1 MGYSELFKNYADIR
15 GFMRRF
21 YVYGFEKRSEF
32 TDKSV
37 RRYDDE
43 RRRLESWLQD
53 YMGFTTD
60 AAGRAYY
67 ITLDA
72 ALISHNPLYKSWKA
86 KSFTPM
92 DIVLHFYLPDILADG
107 RGRTAAELL
116 EQVCARYLDRF
127 GELVRQP
134 DESTVRN
141 KLNEYV
147 QAGLLQCLRQGRRKL
162 YCLRQEAVD
171 WRGWQAACA
180 FFSEAAPLG
189 EVGSY
194 ILDKF
199 AAPCDVFAFKHHFI
213 LYTLDS
219 QICCALLDAMRQ
231 KQAVTLYVHSA
242 GGSTRPHYVCPLKLY
257 CSTQTG
263 RQYLLAYCYA
273 TSWLA
278 FYRLDRI
285 ERLEVKRA
293 AADYDSLWQLAEA
306 EAAHIWG
313 AGLGR
318 RGQLEQ
324 IAFTVQVAQNEQ
336 FIVQR
341 LQRERR
347 CGRVERLDAA
357 HYRFTAEVYDAREL
371 LPWVRTFT
379 GRLTAFSCSN
389 RQVRQTFAD
398 DLKRM
403 AAYYLQGEARDAD
416 E

>member
-15 GFMRRF
+15 SFMRRF

-92 DIVLHFYLPDILADG
+92 DIVLHFYLLDILADG
-107 RGRTAAELL
+107 VARTAPELL
-116 EQVCARYLDRF
+116 ELVCARYLDCF
-127 GELVRQP
+127 GGEVRSP

-141 KLNEYV
+141 KLNEYTEL
-147 QAGLLQCLRQGRRKL
+147 GLLQRLREGRKNL
-162 YCLRQEAVD
+162 YRLQQDTID
-171 WRGWQAACA
+171 WRRWQAACA

-189 EVGSY
+189 EIGSY

-199 AAPCDVFAFKHHFI
+199 ADTCDSFAFKHHFI

-219 QICCALLDAMRQ
+219 QICCSLLEAMCQ
-231 KQAVTLYVHSA
+231 GQAVTLYSNSS
-242 GGSTRPHYVCPLKLY
+242 GGGNLHYVCPLRLY

-263 RQYLLAYCYA
+263 RQYLLSYNYA
-273 TSWLA
+273 AKALA
-278 FYRLDRI
+278 FNRLDHI
-285 ERLEVKRA
+285 ERLEIKRA
-293 AADYDSLWQLAEA
+293 EPDYAAYLQLADA
-306 EAAHIWG
+306 AAAHIWG
-313 AGLGR
+313 ASLGR
-318 RGQLEQ
+318 GHLEQ
-324 IAFTVQVAQNEQ
+324 LAFTVQAAADEQ
-336 FIVQR
+336 FIVRR
-341 LQRERR
+341 LQREKR
-347 CGRVERLDAA
+347 CGRVQQLDET

-371 LPWVRTFT
+371 LPWLRTFI
-379 GRLTAFSCSN
+379 GRISDLECTN
-389 RQVRQTFAD
+389 RRVQQLFD
-398 DLKRM
+398 SDLQLM
-403 AAYYLQGEARDAD
+403 AAAYLQEEARDAD

>member
-15 GFMRRF
+15 SFMWRF

-32 TDKSV
+32 TGKSV

-92 DIVLHFYLPDILADG
+92 DIVLHFYLLDILADG
-107 RGRTAAELL
+107 AARTAPELL
-116 EQVCARYLDRF
+116 ELVCARYLDCF
-127 GELVRQP
+127 ESEVRYP

-141 KLNEYV
+141 KLNEYTEL
-147 QAGLLQCLRQGRRKL
+147 GLLQRLKEGRKNL
-162 YCLRQEAVD
+162 YRLQQDDVD
-171 WRGWQAACA
+171 WHRWQAACA

-189 EVGSY
+189 EIGSY

-199 AAPCDVFAFKHHFI
+199 AGPCDAFAFKHHFI

-219 QICCALLDAMRQ
+219 QICCALLEAMRQ
-231 KQAVTLYVHSA
+231 KQAVTLFSSS
-242 GGSTRPHYVCPLKLY
+242 GRLHYVCPLKLY

-263 RQYLLAYCYA
+263 RQYLLSYNYA
-273 TSWLA
+273 ARALA
-278 FYRLDRI
+278 FNRLDHI
-285 ERLEVKRA
+285 ERLQIKRA
-293 AADYDSLWQLAEA
+293 EPDYAAYLQQAEA
-306 EAAHIWG
+306 AAAHIWG
-313 AGLGR
+313 ASLGR
-318 RGQLEQ
+318 GRLEQ
-324 IAFTVQVAQNEQ
+324 IAFTVQAAADEQ

-341 LQRERR
+341 LQREKR
-347 CGRVERLDAA
+347 CGTVQRLDEA
-357 HYRFTAEVYDAREL
+357 HYRFDADVYDAREL
-371 LPWVRTFT
+371 LPWLRTFI
-379 GRLTAFSCSN
+379 GRISDFYCSN
-389 RQVRQTFAD
+389 GLVQQLFAE
-398 DLKRM
+398 DLQLM
-403 AAYYLQGEARDAD
+403 ANSYLQEEAQDAD
-416 E
+416 R

>member
-15 GFMRRF
+15 SFMRRF

-32 TDKSV
+32 TGKSV

-92 DIVLHFYLPDILADG
+92 DIVLHFYLLDILADG
-107 RGRTAAELL
+107 AARTAPELL
-116 EQVCARYLDRF
+116 ELVCARYLDCF
-127 GELVRQP
+127 ESEVRYP

-141 KLNEYV
+141 KLNEYTEL
-147 QAGLLQCLRQGRRKL
+147 GLLQRLKEGRKNL
-162 YCLRQEAVD
+162 YRLQQDDVD
-171 WRGWQAACA
+171 WHRWQAACA

-189 EVGSY
+189 EIGSY

-199 AAPCDVFAFKHHFI
+199 ALPEGAFAFKHHFI

-219 QICCALLDAMRQ
+219 QICCALLEAMRQ
-231 KQAVTLYVHSA
+231 KQAVTLYSSS
-242 GGSTRPHYVCPLKLY
+242 GRLHYVCPLKLY

-263 RQYLLAYCYA
+263 RQYLLSYNYA
-273 TSWLA
+273 ARALA
-278 FYRLDRI
+278 FNRLDHI
-285 ERLEVKRA
+285 ERLQIKRA
-293 AADYDSLWQLAEA
+293 EPDYAAYLQQAEA
-306 EAAHIWG
+306 AAAHIWG
-313 AGLGR
+313 ASLGR
-318 RGQLEQ
+318 GRLEQ
-324 IAFTVQVAQNEQ
+324 IAFTVQAAADEQ

-341 LQRERR
+341 LQREKR
-347 CGRVERLDAA
+347 CGTVQRLDEA
-357 HYRFTAEVYDAREL
+357 HYRFDADVYDAREL
-371 LPWVRTFT
+371 LPWLRTFI
-379 GRLTAFSCSN
+379 GRISDFYCSN
-389 RQVRQTFAD
+389 GMVQQLFAE
-398 DLKRM
+398 DLQLM
-403 AAYYLQGEARDAD
+403 ANSYLQEEAQDAD
-416 E
+416 R

>member
-15 GFMRRF
+15 SFMRRF

-32 TDKSV
+32 TGKSV

-92 DIVLHFYLPDILADG
+92 DIVLHFYLLDILADG
-107 RGRTAAELL
+107 AARTAPELL
-116 EQVCARYLDRF
+116 ELVCARYLDCF
-127 GELVRQP
+127 ESEVRYP

-141 KLNEYV
+141 KLNEYTEL
-147 QAGLLQCLRQGRRKL
+147 GLLQRLKEGRKNL
-162 YCLRQEAVD
+162 YRLQQDDVD
-171 WRGWQAACA
+171 WHRWQAACA

-189 EVGSY
+189 EIGSY

-199 AAPCDVFAFKHHFI
+199 ALPEGAFAFKHHFI

-219 QICCALLDAMRQ
+219 QICCALLEAMRQ
-231 KQAVTLYVHSA
+231 KQAVTLFSSS
-242 GGSTRPHYVCPLKLY
+242 GRLHYVCPLKLY

-263 RQYLLAYCYA
+263 RQYLLSYNYA
-273 TSWLA
+273 ARALA
-278 FYRLDRI
+278 FNRLDHI
-285 ERLEVKRA
+285 ERLQIKRA
-293 AADYDSLWQLAEA
+293 EPDYAAYLQQAEA
-306 EAAHIWG
+306 AAAHIWG
-313 AGLGR
+313 ASLGR
-318 RGQLEQ
+318 GRLEQ
-324 IAFTVQVAQNEQ
+324 IAFTVQAAADEQ

-341 LQRERR
+341 LQREKR
-347 CGRVERLDAA
+347 CGTVQRLDEA
-357 HYRFTAEVYDAREL
+357 HYRFDADVYDAREL
-371 LPWVRTFT
+371 LPWLRTFI
-379 GRLTAFSCSN
+379 GRISDFYCSN
-389 RQVRQTFAD
+389 GMVQQLFAE
-398 DLKRM
+398 DLQLM
-403 AAYYLQGEARDAD
+403 ANSYLQEEAQDAD
-416 E
+416 R

>member
-15 GFMRRF
+15 SFMRRF

-32 TDKSV
+32 TGKSV

-92 DIVLHFYLPDILADG
+92 DIVLHFYLLDILADG
-107 RGRTAAELL
+107 AARTAPELL
-116 EQVCARYLDRF
+116 ELVCARYLDRF
-127 GELVRQP
+127 EGEVRYP

-141 KLNEYV
+141 KLNEYTEL
-147 QAGLLQCLRQGRRKL
+147 GLLQRLKEGRKNL
-162 YCLRQEAVD
+162 YRLQQDAVD
-171 WRGWQAACA
+171 WQSWQAACA

-189 EVGSY
+189 EIGSY

-199 AAPCDVFAFKHHFI
+199 ALPKGAFAFKHHFI

-219 QICCALLDAMRQ
+219 QICCALLEAMRQ
-231 KQAVTLYVHSA
+231 KQAVTLFSSS
-242 GGSTRPHYVCPLKLY
+242 GRLHYVCPLKLY

-263 RQYLLAYCYA
+263 RQYLLSYNYA
-273 TSWLA
+273 ARALA
-278 FYRLDRI
+278 FNRLDHI
-285 ERLEVKRA
+285 ERLQIKRA
-293 AADYDSLWQLAEA
+293 EPDYAAYLQQAEA
-306 EAAHIWG
+306 AAAHIWG
-313 AGLGR
+313 ASLGR
-318 RGQLEQ
+318 GRLEQ
-324 IAFTVQVAQNEQ
+324 IAFTVQAAADEQ

-341 LQRERR
+341 LQREKR
-347 CGRVERLDAA
+347 CGTVQRLDEA
-357 HYRFTAEVYDAREL
+357 HYRFEAVVYDAREL
-371 LPWVRTFT
+371 LPWLRTFI
-379 GRLTAFSCSN
+379 GRISDFYCSN
-389 RQVRQTFAD
+389 GLVQQLFAE
-398 DLKRM
+398 DLQLM
-403 AAYYLQGEARDAD
+403 ANSYMQEEAQDAD
-416 E
+416 R

>member
-15 GFMRRF
+15 SFMRRF

-32 TDKSV
+32 TGKSV

-92 DIVLHFYLPDILADG
+92 DIVLHFYLLDILADG
-107 RGRTAAELL
+107 AARTAPELL
-116 EQVCARYLDRF
+116 ELVCARYLDCF
-127 GELVRQP
+127 ESEVRYP

-141 KLNEYV
+141 KLNEYTEL
-147 QAGLLQCLRQGRRKL
+147 GLLQRLKEGRKNL
-162 YCLRQEAVD
+162 YRLQQDDVD
-171 WRGWQAACA
+171 WHRWQAACA

-189 EVGSY
+189 EIGSY

-199 AAPCDVFAFKHHFI
+199 ALPEGAFAFKHHFI

-219 QICCALLDAMRQ
+219 QICCALLEAMRQ
-231 KQAVTLYVHSA
+231 KQAVTLYSSS
-242 GGSTRPHYVCPLKLY
+242 GRMHYVCPLKLY

-263 RQYLLAYCYA
+263 RQYLLSYNYA
-273 TSWLA
+273 ARALA
-278 FYRLDRI
+278 FNRLDHI
-285 ERLEVKRA
+285 ERLQIKRA
-293 AADYDSLWQLAEA
+293 EPDYAAYLQQAEA
-306 EAAHIWG
+306 AAAHIWG
-313 AGLGR
+313 ASLGR
-318 RGQLEQ
+318 GRLEQ
-324 IAFTVQVAQNEQ
+324 IAFTVQAAADEQ

-341 LQRERR
+341 LQREKR
-347 CGRVERLDAA
+347 CGTVQRLDEA
-357 HYRFTAEVYDAREL
+357 HYRFEADVYDAREL
-371 LPWVRTFT
+371 LPWLRTFI
-379 GRLTAFSCSN
+379 GRISDFYCSN
-389 RQVRQTFAD
+389 GLVQQLFAE
-398 DLKRM
+398 DLQLM
-403 AAYYLQGEARDAD
+403 ANSYLQEEAQDAD
-416 E
+416 R

>member
-15 GFMRRF
+15 SFMRRF

-32 TDKSV
+32 TGKSV

-92 DIVLHFYLPDILADG
+92 DIVLHFYLLDILADG
-107 RGRTAAELL
+107 AARTAPELL
-116 EQVCARYLDRF
+116 ELVCTRYLDCF
-127 GELVRQP
+127 EGEVRYP

-141 KLNEYV
+141 KLNEYTEL
-147 QAGLLQCLRQGRRKL
+147 GLLQRLKEGRKNL
-162 YCLRQEAVD
+162 YRLQQDDVD
-171 WRGWQAACA
+171 WHRWQAACA

-189 EVGSY
+189 EIGSY

-199 AAPCDVFAFKHHFI
+199 ALPEGAFAFKHHFI

-219 QICCALLDAMRQ
+219 QICCALLEAMRQ
-231 KQAVTLYVHSA
+231 KQAVTLYSSS
-242 GGSTRPHYVCPLKLY
+242 GRLHYVCPLKLY

-263 RQYLLAYCYA
+263 RQYLLSYNYA
-273 TSWLA
+273 ARALA
-278 FYRLDRI
+278 FNRLDHI
-285 ERLEVKRA
+285 ERLQIKRA
-293 AADYDSLWQLAEA
+293 EPDYAAYLQQAEA
-306 EAAHIWG
+306 AAAHIWG
-313 AGLGR
+313 ASLGR
-318 RGQLEQ
+318 GRLEQ
-324 IAFTVQVAQNEQ
+324 IAFTVQAAADEQ

-341 LQRERR
+341 LQREKR
-347 CGRVERLDAA
+347 CGTVQRLDEA
-357 HYRFTAEVYDAREL
+357 HYRFDADVYDAREL
-371 LPWVRTFT
+371 LPWLRTFI
-379 GRLTAFSCSN
+379 GRISDFYCSN
-389 RQVRQTFAD
+389 GLVQQLFAE
-398 DLKRM
+398 DLQLM
-403 AAYYLQGEARDAD
+403 ANSYLQEEAQDAD
-416 E
+416 R